1 MYLLYAGGGSAACGA
16 LPHFAGRGNSED
28 LPGDGRAG
36 DPEDQAYRRGAAGAA
51 ADAPA
56 GGKTEKHAGDRE
68 GDSDYKWCAAERAD
82 EGFCPGGTGRIEY
95 QSGYYGQGLQQT
107 DHQKG

>member
-16 LPHFAGRGNSED
+16 LPRFAGRGNFED

-36 DPEDQAYRRGAAGAA
+36 DPKDQADWRRTAGEA
-51 ADAPA
+51 ADAQA
-56 GGKTEKHAGDRE
+56 CGKTEKYAGDRE
-68 GDSDYKWCAAERAD
+68 GDSDYKWCASERSD

-95 QSGYYGQGLQQT
+95 QSGYAG
-107 DHQKG
+107 